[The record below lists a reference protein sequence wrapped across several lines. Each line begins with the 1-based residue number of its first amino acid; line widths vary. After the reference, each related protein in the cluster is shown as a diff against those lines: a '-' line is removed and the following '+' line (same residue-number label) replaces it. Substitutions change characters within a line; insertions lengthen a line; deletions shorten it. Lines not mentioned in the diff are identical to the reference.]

1 MTETAAAGLPLDDTP
16 TAPQIDHASGAVVAI
31 LAGALLAI
39 CAHLGALALLIA
51 VAVVQGAL
59 IGAWILGTGLP
70 GRIGAAI
77 MAAMAAAAADTV
89 VSVWPHGQ
97 LGELLP
103 VLGLML
109 PAAFVHQLTRGVV
122 RNRVV
127 ESLSDISVLIVAV
140 VALAALIQLR
150 HEALPPLTAY
160 AVTLAVAAALTVGH
174 FVDLLL
180 PAPRFDADVRRG
192 LPAVVAGALVSAL
205 VIQLELGSELDFSGG
220 RALFLGAAIGVIVA
234 LFAVG
239 SGFIQVASSLP
250 RTGRAVRLQPVFG
263 TLLPI
268 ALVAPVAYLLCLA
281 IHA

>member
-1 MTETAAAGLPLDDTP
+1 MTEAAANDTP
-16 TAPQIDHASGAVVAI
+16 KSATLDHASGAAVAI

-39 CAHLGALALLIA
+39 CAHIGAVALLVA

-59 IGAWILGTGLP
+59 VGSWIVGIGLP
-70 GRIGAAI
+70 GRIGAGI
-77 MAAMAAAAADTV
+77 MAAMAAAGADTV

-103 VLGLML
+103 VIGLML

-150 HEALPPLTAY
+150 HEQLPPLTAY
-160 AVTLAVAAALTVGH
+160 AIALAISVALVAGH

-192 LPAVVAGALVSAL
+192 LPAVVAGGLVGALV
-205 VIQLELGSELDFSGG
+205 VQLELGGEIEFSGG
-220 RALFLGAAIGVIVA
+220 RALFLGAAVGVLVS

-239 SGFIQVASSLP
+239 AGFIQAATSLP
-250 RTGRAVRLQPVFG
+250 SSSRAVRLQAVFG

-281 IHA
+281 IHS